1 MIRRPESKV
10 ESVRRE
16 NQYREVKKPTDR
28 KRRLTLE
35 GLEKRN
41 LMAGLPTNTGP
52 NNVGRASAF
61 QVLEAEGLG
70 EIGVNDA
77 RNIAQPINL
86 GLLPSQQQSIDIRG
100 TLSIRDNQP
109 GSPGFTTDI
118 DYYRVELRQGDVL
131 DISVDGA
138 AGSIDVWYGTSVSGG
153 PYWFGTDTSQAG
165 SYPLASPLQNLGNAV
180 AAQVVPQTG
189 TYYIQTSPSTTNTA
203 GSTYTMGLRVY
214 RPGAESL
221 PIGQRQKVY
230 IDFDSQILTANDFPP
245 GTVSTPGL
253 TRFIEDF
260 YTTLANADPT
270 FADASGLPRFDV
282 INRVI
287 DKMLSEVKRHFNTIK
302 VTGNNGDY
310 DSTGIPGQYGIEI
323 LNSRDN
329 PEAAFDPLVLRTTV
343 TGTGDI
349 LPAFGRSQ
357 TIDVGNFEFNERV
370 YVVIDDMLEEAQD
383 LTIATSES
391 FANAFATGLAS
402 VISHEISHAVGM
414 RHTEPDNALAS
425 LSDAGGSAISLNNLF
440 GLGTDGIFGTSDDIP
455 ATFRNDAFSN
465 AEGYLGRE
473 RIVETLANT
482 LVSGKVGSAV
492 AGRVF
497 DDLNGDG
504 NGANESGI
512 AGVRVF
518 VDVNNNN
525 VFDPSEPSS
534 LTDAGGN
541 YSIAVASG
549 SNFSVVAVA
558 PANQAATT
566 STRGTA
572 TGGLGPNF
580 GFRQINPDVTGTVF
594 VDTNGNG
601 VRDSADGGAANVFV
615 YADLDGDNRPDLGEP
630 SARTNEVGVYSLR
643 LVTPGTF
650 SIRQVLPSGFEQTLP
665 TAGEHLVTF
674 NGTSLNGVFD
684 FGLLPSQDF
693 GDAPDT
699 YGTTLAAGGASHG
712 VIQGLRLGSQLNRE
726 ADGRPSVN
734 ADGDADEDAVR
745 FLSPFAPGQNAIIE
759 VDVLNSTGS
768 TAYLQG
774 FFDFARN
781 GNFRDAADK
790 VINNLAVPSSP
801 TVQTLRLTV
810 AVPADASLG
819 RTYAR
824 FRLAPEQNVG
834 PTGFVAGGEVED
846 HAIDVQVTAN
856 LAVPDSFTVN
866 RNTLSNPLAVL
877 DNDFVTSINGLRIV
891 QVQTINV
898 EAGRNTV
905 GTVAIS
911 GDGLTIF
918 YTPAN
923 GFVGRDVFIYTVTDT
938 FGNRASAL
946 VEVDVGF
953 QSAQPIAVDDIFDVA
968 QGPSSRPLNV
978 LDNDVEST
986 AGGIRITSVGGGD
999 QGGQITIVGGGQSLR
1014 YTPTPGFAGTEQ
1026 FFYSIQDSAGNVD
1039 TANVTVNVNPGSQFD
1054 DLVSYQLEILDD
1066 TNEQPISN
1074 LQVGQTFLIRVSV
1087 DDLQDAAS
1095 ASGVFSGFID
1105 LLYSRGFAAPEPG
1118 NGNGFPFDI
1127 EFGRLFNDAG
1137 NFVTGNDQV
1146 PGIIDEVGGAQ
1157 NIGNIQQ
1164 FTGSEELF
1172 TIRMRAVA
1180 PGRALFA
1187 ADPADDVESETT
1199 LISDSSAAIA
1209 KSRQRFGR
1217 AELEIFPAGA
1227 DFTSAIEDSFPDGR
1241 DSFGRPITADLSQAV
1256 ARLSVLSND
1265 NLGATGI
1272 IREFSLVTAP
1282 TLGTATI
1289 NNNGTASANDDFI
1302 EYRPN
1307 ALSRGLETFT
1317 YAIVTEDG
1325 VRSTANVTISVG
1337 NPEFDVEYSFRLV
1350 DENGNPISSVGVGQ
1364 RFGVE
1369 IIAEEFL
1376 DEADTYVYAAFQDV
1390 LYSQNLISPST
1401 TLVGG
1406 AGYRFDF
1413 DVEFSAPYDRQAGVG
1428 TARLPGV
1435 IDEFGSLDENQ
1446 SGSNLDN
1453 PSVVAT
1459 LFFEANSTGTAS
1471 VVGSP
1476 ADNFPA
1482 QQTLVLDIDDPIEPS
1497 RIKYGSLTFTVN
1509 GSALRNQSLPS
1520 DVNNDGEVSPIDAL
1534 QVINYLRRTP
1544 ARSSGE
1550 STVNASS
1557 VGMFPDVNGDGQVTA
1572 LDALNVINHI
1582 RRSGRSSGES
1592 ASGAV
1597 LASTGQLVAQTTSV
1611 AVFTPMKEV
1620 NSDSVFAQLSGADEP
1635 LALSAV
1641 DSETSSASRP
1651 LQIAIASEDDDEDD
1665 LFDTLAND
1673 QISSL

>member
-16 NQYREVKKPTDR
+16 NQYREAKRPNDR

-41 LMAGLPTNTGP
+41 LMAGLATNTGP
-52 NNVGRASAF
+52 NNVGTIIATIV
-61 QVLEAEGLG
+61 QELEGLG
-70 EIGVNDA
+70 EVGENDS
-77 RNIAQPINL
+77 RFTAQPLAL
-86 GLLPSQQQSIDIRG
+86 GTGAGQLQAIDVRG

-109 GSPGFTTDI
+109 GSPEFTTDV
-118 DYYRVELRQGDVL
+118 DTYRVELRQGDVL
-131 DISVDGA
+131 DIAVDGS
-138 AGSIDVWYGTSVSGG
+138 AGTLDVFYGNGG
-153 PYWFGTDTSQAG
+153 YWFGADTTQAVA
-165 SYPLASPLQNLGNAV
+165 YPSISPLQITGNVV
-180 AAQVVPQTG
+180 AAQVVPATG
-189 TYYIQTSPSTTNTA
+189 TYYIQTSPTTLN
-203 GSTYTMGLRVY
+203 STYTMGLRVY
-214 RPGAESL
+214 RPGAEAL
-221 PIGQRQKVY
+221 PVGQRQKIY
-230 IDFDSQILTANDFPP
+230 LDFNSQIITANDFPEI
-245 GTVSTPGL
+245 TPPVFGR
-253 TRFIEDF
+253 TRFLTDF
-260 YTTLANADPT
+260 YTTLANIDPSFT
-270 FADASGLPRFDV
+270 NFDGTPRVEV
-282 INRVI
+282 IDRVI
-287 DKMLSEVKRHFNTIK
+287 DKMLSEVKRHFNHIK
-302 VTGNNGDY
+302 VVGNNGDY
-310 DSTGIPGQYGIEI
+310 DATGIAGQYGIEI

-329 PEAAFDPLVLRTTV
+329 PEAENDPLVLRTTV
-343 TGTGDI
+343 TGLDAV
-349 LPAFGRSQ
+349 LAANGRSQ
-357 TIDVGNFEFNERV
+357 TIDIGNFEFNERV
-370 YVVIDDMLEEAQD
+370 YIVLDGILAETRTVA
-383 LTIATSES
+383 IANTES
-391 FANAFATGLAS
+391 FANAFATRLS
-402 VISHEISHAVGM
+402 VTVSHEISHAVGL
-414 RHTEPDNALAS
+414 RHTEPTNALPS
-425 LSDAGGSAISLNNLF
+425 IIDAGGEPI
-440 GLGTDGIFGTSDDIP
+440 GIRQRLGVGPDNIFGTSDDIP
-455 ATFRNDAFSN
+455 INFRNDIFN
-465 AEGYLGRE
+465 GEGFFGTE
-473 RIVETLANT
+473 RVVEALANT
-482 LVSGKVGSAV
+482 LVSGKAGNTL

-497 DDLNGDG
+497 NDLNGDG
-504 NGANESGI
+504 SAATDPGLG
-512 AGVRVF
+512 GVRVF
-518 VDVNNNN
+518 ADTNGNGA
-525 VFDPSEPSS
+525 FDPSEPSS
-534 LTDAGGN
+534 LTDSNGN
-541 YSIAVASG
+541 YSL
-549 SNFSVVAVA
+549 AVA
-558 PANQAATT
+558 PNGTVSVVVVPPANFSPTTGTRVTLATNGAAP
-566 STRGTA
+566 SF
-572 TGGLGPNF
+572 GL
-580 GFRQINPDVTGTVF
+580 RQVNPDVTGTVF

-601 VRDSADGGAANVFV
+601 VRDSADGGAPNVFV

-630 SARTNEVGVYSLR
+630 SARTDESGVYSLR

-665 TAGEHLVTF
+665 TAGEHVVTF

-781 GNFRDAADK
+781 GNFTDAADK

-810 AVPADASLG
+810 AVPTSASLG

-824 FRLAPEQNVG
+824 FRLSPEQNVG

-877 DNDFVTSINGLRIV
+877 DNDFVTSVNGLRIV

-905 GTVAIS
+905 GNVSIS
-911 GDGLTIF
+911 GDGLSIF

-923 GFVGRDVFIYTVTDT
+923 GFVGRDVFIYSVADT

-968 QGPSSRPLNV
+968 QGSSSRPLNV
-978 LDNDVEST
+978 LDNDVESVV
-986 AGGIRITSVGGGD
+986 GGIRITSVGGGD

-1014 YTPTPGFAGTEQ
+1014 YSPAPGFAGTEQ
-1026 FFYSIQDSAGNVD
+1026 FFYSIQDAAGNVD

-1074 LQVGQTFLIRVSV
+1074 LQVGQTFLVRVSV

-1157 NIGNIQQ
+1157 NISNITQ
-1164 FTGSEELF
+1164 FTGPEELF

-1187 ADPADDVESETT
+1187 ADPADDVTSETT

-1241 DSFGRPITADLSQAV
+1241 DSFGRPITPDLSQPV

-1369 IIAEEFL
+1369 IIAEEFI
-1376 DEADTYVYAAFQDV
+1376 DEAETYVYAAFQDV

-1497 RIKYGSLTFTVN
+1497 RIKYGSVTFTVN

-1534 QVINYLRRTP
+1534 QVINYVRRTSLR
-1544 ARSSGE
+1544 ASGE
-1550 STVNASS
+1550 STVGTSR
-1557 VGMFPDVNGDGQVTA
+1557 GGLFPDVNGDGQVTP

-1582 RRSGRSSGES
+1582 RRGGRSSGRSSGES

-1620 NSDSVFAQLSGADEP
+1620 NSDSVFAQLSSADET
-1635 LALSAV
+1635 LALSAG
-1641 DSETSSASRP
+1641 DSETSSAGRP
-1651 LQIAIASEDDDEDD
+1651 LQIEIASEDDDEDD